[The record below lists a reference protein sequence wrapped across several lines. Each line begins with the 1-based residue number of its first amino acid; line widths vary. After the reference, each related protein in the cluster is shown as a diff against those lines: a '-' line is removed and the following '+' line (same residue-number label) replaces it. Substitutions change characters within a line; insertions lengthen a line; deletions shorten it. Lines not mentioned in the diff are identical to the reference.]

1 MKILLSILSQLGAQE
16 PTTPPT
22 IDVNGTLSSLRL
34 TPELAPHL
42 FERLQTE
49 AKFPIVSPT
58 PRKATPIKPITI
70 VPPAEKTNFT
80 RTRVPE
86 DAGFVLI
93 CGEFRSIRG
102 MNFERRASAPH
113 LPSPASLS
121 SMDEDNDMM
130 SEEKDYE
137 NSDSDHEHE
146 DWVSYRD
153 DHESSDSD
161 SESNDWASYAEYN
174 REHND

>member
-16 PTTPPT
+16 PTTPPAV
-22 IDVNGTLSSLRL
+22 DVNRTLSSLRL

-58 PRKATPIKPITI
+58 PRKATPAKPITI
-70 VPPAEKTNFT
+70 VPPAEKTNST

-86 DAGFVLI
+86 DAGSVLI
-93 CGEFRSIRG
+93 YGEFRSIHSMIFG
-102 MNFERRASAPH
+102 RRAPIPH

-121 SMDEDNDMM
+121 SAGENSDMM
-130 SEEKDYE
+130 SEEEGCENSGLDYE
-137 NSDSDHEHE
+137 RE
-146 DWVSYRD
+146 DWVSYRGD
-153 DHESSDSD
+153 YGSSDSD
-161 SESNDWASYAEYN
+161 SENNDWASYAEYN